1 MEEEERKGQEE
12 DVSEG
17 RRERR
22 LLDEFSLCSGSQQSM
37 LWRGHANTLCIN
49 VQDSMRDVETA
60 ERASERAFGMPST
73 SGVLGRYF
81 CSKGSLKRHLP

>member
-1 MEEEERKGQEE
+1 MEEEERKGREE

-17 RRERR
+17 RQERR
-22 LLDEFSLCSGSQQSM
+22 LLDDFSLCSGSQQSM

-60 ERASERAFGMPST
+60 ERAR
-73 SGVLGRYF
+73 V
-81 CSKGSLKRHLP
+81 